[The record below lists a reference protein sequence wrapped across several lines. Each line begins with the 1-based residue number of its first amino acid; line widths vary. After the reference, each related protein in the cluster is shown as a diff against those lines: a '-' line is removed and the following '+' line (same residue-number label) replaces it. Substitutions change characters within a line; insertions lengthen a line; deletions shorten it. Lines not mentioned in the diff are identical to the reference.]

1 MNHGIKIPIKR
12 ETGMEYL
19 FIVPPGQ
26 TINVPVGLAQKSL
39 ITGRTS
45 ELQTWIAAHFIYPGK
60 CQISDNPAAAIS
72 ELTQKT
78 PRTIKRH
85 FKRLLKRN
93 WIGKDHKNGW
103 YFFRGID
110 RIRKIENIQHRR
122 ATIMDKSDV
131 AKCKAFCIASV
142 IASIIKTGRAAETE
156 RDNQRSGPLCGFYP
170 VSLQTIKQAF
180 KCSKPTAINY
190 KKMANSAGYINTERN
205 LIQLSIRVTDVEH
218 LKQSG
223 QSVKLPKFGNGDL
236 VNVKPQKL
244 RKYHGKVFLQAS
256 TLIKGNVSLTMRGSV

>member
-1 MNHGIKIPIKR
+1 MNHGINIPVKQ
-12 ETGMEYL
+12 ETGINYL
-19 FIVPPGQ
+19 FILPPSQ
-26 TINVPVGLAQKSL
+26 TLKIPVGLAQKSL

-93 WIGKDHKNGW
+93 WMGKDHKNGW

-122 ATIMDKSDV
+122 AVIMDKSDV
-131 AKCKAFCIASV
+131 AMCKAFCIASV
-142 IASIIKTGRAAETE
+142 LASIIKTGRSTETE
-156 RDNQRSGPLCGFYP
+156 HVTQRSGPLRGFFP

-190 KKMANSAGYINTERN
+190 KKMANSAGYVNTEQN
-205 LIQLSIRVTDVEH
+205 LIQLSIRVIDVKH

-223 QSVKLPKFGNGDL
+223 QSVRLPKFGNGDFI
-236 VNVKPQKL
+236 NVEPHKL
-244 RKYHGKVFLQAS
+244 RTDRGKVFLQAS